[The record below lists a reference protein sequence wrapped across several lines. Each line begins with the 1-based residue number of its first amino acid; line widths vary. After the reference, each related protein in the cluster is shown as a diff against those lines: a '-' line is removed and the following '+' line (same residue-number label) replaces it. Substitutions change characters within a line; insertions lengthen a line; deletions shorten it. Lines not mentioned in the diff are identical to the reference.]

1 MGAGGQMTQALNRV
15 VILGG
20 GTAGWLTAA
29 TLAAEHGASLD
40 ITLVESPDI
49 PIIGVGEGTWPS
61 MRSTLQKIGISEKAL
76 LTECDATFKQ
86 GTEFIGWLSDREP
99 HTYYH
104 PFSLPADYAS
114 LNLAEHWLAS
124 NVTSD
129 FCSSVTPQA
138 GVISA
143 GRAPKALGVPEFA
156 FQFNYGYHFDAA
168 KLSELL
174 RDHAVGALGI
184 KHLFANL
191 TGVERA
197 DSGAISALALDN
209 GTALAGDFFVDC
221 SGQRGLLIGEAMG
234 VPMRSMSH
242 VLPNDRAVA
251 TQVPYSDPNAQ
262 IASVT
267 RSTAQASGW
276 MWDIGLQSRRG
287 VGYVH
292 SAAHISEDEAVS
304 TVLDYVKHSDNGVD
318 VGQLNVRVIP
328 FEASRRTQ
336 AWVKNCV
343 AVGLSGGFIEPLEAS
358 SIALIEQASNRLC
371 QMLPLDADNCEAEAR
386 AFNEQMNRQ
395 WSQVEEF
402 LQLHYVLSQRSDSA
416 YWRDVRSEDCVL
428 PELSEKLEKWRRH
441 PVWHADAPRFDELF
455 PSASYQYVLYGML
468 GRYFSP
474 QTHRRSFHS
483 VRDRADSA
491 MHEVRERAAAARSLP
506 GNRELLSALLG
517 QPSGTLEGVA

>member
-1 MGAGGQMTQALNRV
+1 MTQALNRV

-29 TLAAEHGASLD
+29 TLAAEHGAALD

-61 MRSTLQKIGISEKAL
+61 MRTTLQKIGISEKAL
-76 LTECDATFKQ
+76 LKECDATFKQ
-86 GTEFIGWLSDREP
+86 GTEFIGWLSETEA
-99 HTYYH
+99 HAYYH

-114 LNLAEHWLAS
+114 VNLAEHWLAS

-129 FCSSVTPQA
+129 FCATVTPQA
-138 GVISA
+138 GVISTS
-143 GRAPKALGVPEFA
+143 RAPKALGVPEFA

-168 KLSELL
+168 KLSQLL
-174 RDHAVGALGI
+174 CDHAVGALGVN
-184 KHLFANL
+184 HLLANL
-191 TGVERA
+191 AGVERGV
-197 DSGAISALALDN
+197 SGAITALTLDN
-209 GTALAGDFFVDC
+209 GTSLTGDLFVDC

-234 VPMRSMSH
+234 MSTISMGH

-251 TQVPYSDPNAQ
+251 TQAPYSDPSAQ

-267 RSTAQASGW
+267 RSTAQAAGW

-292 SAAHISEDEAVS
+292 SSAHVSEDEAVNS
-304 TVLDYVKHSDNGVD
+304 VLDYVKQSDDGVD
-318 VGQLNVRVIP
+318 VGQLNIRVIP
-328 FEASRRTQ
+328 FDASRRRQ

-343 AVGLSGGFIEPLEAS
+343 AVGLSAGFIEPLEAS
-358 SIALIEQASNRLC
+358 SIALIEQAANRLC
-371 QMLPLDADNCEAEAR
+371 RVLPLEAEHHEVEAR
-386 AFNEQMNRQ
+386 VFNEQMNRQ

-416 YWRDVRSEDCVL
+416 YWRDVRSDECVL

-468 GRYFSP
+468 GRCISP
-474 QTHRRSFHS
+474 QTHRRSFQS
-483 VRDRADSA
+483 ARDRADTV
-491 MHEVRERAAAARSLP
+491 MHEVKERSNAVRSLP
-506 GNRELLSALLG
+506 GNRELLNALLG
-517 QPSGTLEGVA
+517 KTTDTLESVA

>member
-1 MGAGGQMTQALNRV
+1 MATGVQVTRALNQV

-61 MRSTLQKIGISEKAL
+61 MRTTLQKIGISEKAL
-76 LTECDATFKQ
+76 LKECDATFKQ
-86 GTEFIGWLSDREP
+86 GTEFIGWRSERDA
-99 HTYYH
+99 HSYYH
-104 PFSLPADYAS
+104 PFSLPAEYAS

-129 FCSSVTPQA
+129 FCSSVTAQA
-138 GVISA
+138 GVINA
-143 GRAPKALGVPEFA
+143 CRAPKALVVPEFA

-168 KLSELL
+168 KLSQLL
-174 RDHAVGALGI
+174 REHAVKALGVT
-184 KHLFANL
+184 HLLANL
-191 TGVERA
+191 IGVERSA
-197 DSGAISALALDN
+197 SGAI
-209 GTALAGDFFVDC
+209 TALTLDSSAALKGDLFVDC

-234 VPMRSMSH
+234 VPMKSMSH

-251 TQVPYSDPNAQ
+251 TQVPYSDADAQ

-276 MWDIGLQSRRG
+276 VWDIGLQSRRG

-292 SAAHISEDEAVS
+292 SSAHISEDEAVS
-304 TVLDYVKHSDNGVD
+304 SVLDYVKHSDDGVD
-318 VGQLNVRVIP
+318 VGQLDVRVIP
-328 FEASRRTQ
+328 FNPARREK

-343 AVGLSGGFIEPLEAS
+343 AIGLAAGFIEPLEAS
-358 SIALIEQASNRLC
+358 SIALIEQAANRLC
-371 QMLPLDADNCEAEAR
+371 QILPLDADNYEAEAS
-386 AFNEQMNRQ
+386 AFNDQMGRQ

-416 YWRDVRSEDCVL
+416 YWRDIRSEECVL
-428 PELSEKLEKWRRH
+428 PELREKLKKWRRH
-441 PVWHADAPRFDELF
+441 PIWHTDAPRFDELF
-455 PSASYQYVLYGML
+455 PSASYQYVLYGMA
-468 GRYFSP
+468 GRYVSP
-474 QTHRRSFHS
+474 QTHRQSFQS

-491 MHEVRERAAAARSLP
+491 MHNVRERSNAVRSLP
-506 GNRELLSALLG
+506 GNRELLKALLANTNG
-517 QPSGTLEGVA
+517 ALESVA